1 MAMIMHQASVS
12 LQCSK
17 IQQQGQFRCFA
28 GAVFIWYY
36 LGNYEKKGEAMN
48 IGSVIKYYRS
58 KNNLTQSQLADG
70 ICSIS
75 HLSKIESN
83 TYTPHESTIEALLA
97 KMGVQWKKEIVK
109 RGRLER
115 QLNDFITCSL
125 HYDLEEMKEQYTRLQ
140 QDNDYIQST
149 DLVNQYELYKFRYYL
164 YIQDQD
170 RADRQKILLER
181 MKNSFTETESW
192 MHQLFLSLY
201 YSQANKKELAME
213 YVNSLEG
220 GIQSIPQKFEGELYY
235 QKARLLIMHEQYE
248 LSAHY
253 AELAVQYFRLNYNYI
268 RLLHAQLL
276 LAINYMRRN
285 LLVQA
290 AGIFEVLKRNSRL
303 TNQPD
308 LYNQTLYNFAE
319 LLKTRQ
325 DHNQAFDLLT
335 ELQGILPKDTYFYK
349 AVLVSL
355 IETAVEVGADAW
367 EYVKE
372 LRQLS
377 AGPDDEYFLLYLNYF
392 EKRNFSQPDLLAYS
406 EEKMFPFFR
415 KHGYIRESKKIALEL
430 AGYFQREKQWE
441 KAMYY
446 QSYYDRNG
454 G

>member
-1 MAMIMHQASVS
+1 
-12 LQCSK
+12 
-17 IQQQGQFRCFA
+17 
-28 GAVFIWYY
+28 
-36 LGNYEKKGEAMN
+36 MN

-58 KNNLTQSQLADG
+58 KNNMTQSQLADG

-83 TYTPHESTIEALLA
+83 TYTPHESTIEALLS
-97 KMGVQWKKEIVK
+97 KMGVQWKKEMVK
-109 RGRLER
+109 RERLER
-115 QLNDFITCSL
+115 QLNDFVICLL
-125 HYDLEEMKEQYTRLQ
+125 HYDLEQMGEQYNKLQ
-140 QDNDYIQST
+140 EDDEYIQST
-149 DLVNQYELYKFRYYL
+149 DLVNRYELYKFRYYL
-164 YIQDQD
+164 YIQDQT
-170 RADRQKILLER
+170 RSDRQKELLER
-181 MKNSFTETESW
+181 LKNSFTEPEAW

-201 YSQANKKELAME
+201 FTQANKKELAME
-213 YVNSLEG
+213 YVKSLDG
-220 GIQSIPQKFEGELYY
+220 GMQSIPQKFEGEFYY

-253 AELAVQYFRLNYNYI
+253 AELSVQYFKLNYNYI

-290 AGIFEVLKRNSRL
+290 AAIFEVLKRNTRL
-303 TNQPD
+303 TDQKE

-319 LLKTRQ
+319 LLKTRR
-325 DHNQAFDLLT
+325 DHSQAFDLLI
-335 ELQGILPKDTYFYK
+335 ELQGILPRDTYFYK

-355 IETAVEVGADAW
+355 IETAVEIGADAW
-367 EYVKE
+367 DYVRE
-372 LRQLS
+372 LRKMA

-392 EKRNFSQPDLLAYS
+392 EKRNFSQPDLLTYS

-430 AGYFQREKQWE
+430 AEHFQREQQWE

>member
-1 MAMIMHQASVS
+1 
-12 LQCSK
+12 
-17 IQQQGQFRCFA
+17 
-28 GAVFIWYY
+28 
-36 LGNYEKKGEAMN
+36 MN

-83 TYTPHESTIEALLA
+83 TYTPHESTMEALLA
-97 KMGVQWKKEIVK
+97 KMGVQWKKELVK
-109 RGRLER
+109 RDRMER
-115 QLNDFITCSL
+115 QLQDFIACSL
-125 HYDLEEMKEQYTRLQ
+125 HYDLKKMEEQYVKLQ
-140 QDNDYIQST
+140 QDDDYMQST
-149 DLVNQYELYKFRYYL
+149 DLVNRYELYKFRYYL
-164 YIQDQD
+164 YIQDQCK
-170 RADRQKILLER
+170 ADRQKELLER
-181 MKNSFTETESW
+181 MKNSFTESEAW
-192 MHQLFLSLY
+192 MHKLFLSLY
-201 YSQANKKELAME
+201 FTLINRKELAME
-213 YVNSLEG
+213 CVNSLDN
-220 GIQSIPQKFEGELYY
+220 GIQSIPQKFEGEFYY

-253 AELAVQYFRLNYNYI
+253 AELSVQYFRLNYNYI

-290 AGIFEVLKRNSRL
+290 AGIFEVLKRNTRL
-303 TNQPD
+303 TDQKE

-319 LLKTRQ
+319 LLKTRN

-335 ELQGILPKDTYFYK
+335 ELHDILSNDTYFYK

-355 IETAVEVGADAW
+355 IETAVEIGADAW
-367 EYVKE
+367 AYVRE
-372 LRQLS
+372 LRNLS
-377 AGPDDEYFLLYLNYF
+377 EGPEDEYFLLYLNYF
-392 EKRNFSQPDLLAYS
+392 EKRNFSQPDLLVYS

-430 AGYFQREKQWE
+430 ADYFQQEQQWE
-441 KAMYY
+441 KAMYF

>member
-1 MAMIMHQASVS
+1 
-12 LQCSK
+12 
-17 IQQQGQFRCFA
+17 
-28 GAVFIWYY
+28 
-36 LGNYEKKGEAMN
+36 MN

-58 KNNLTQSQLADG
+58 KNKLTQSQLADG

-109 RGRLER
+109 RERLER
-115 QLNDFITCSL
+115 QLHDFITCSL
-125 HYDLEEMKEQYTRLQ
+125 HYDLEQMEGQYARLTEE
-140 QDNDYIQST
+140 DDYIQST
-149 DLVNQYELYKFRYYL
+149 DLINRYELYKFRYYL
-164 YIQDQD
+164 YIQDQK
-170 RADRQKILLER
+170 RADSQKNLLDH
-181 MKNSFTETESW
+181 MKSSFTEPEAW

-201 YSQANKKELAME
+201 YIQANKKELAMD
-213 YVNSLEG
+213 YVTSLDS
-220 GIQSIPQKFEGELYY
+220 GIKSIPQKFEGEFHY
-235 QKARLLIMHEQYE
+235 QKARLFILHEQYE

-290 AGIFEVLKRNSRL
+290 AGLFEVLKRNTRL
-303 TNQPD
+303 TNQKE

-319 LLKTRQ
+319 LLKTRN
-325 DHNQAFDLLT
+325 DHGQAFDLLT
-335 ELQGILPKDTYFYK
+335 ELHGISPKDTYFYK

-355 IETAVEVGADAW
+355 IETAVEIGADAW
-367 EYVKE
+367 EYVRE
-372 LRQLS
+372 LRSLS
-377 AGPDDEYFLLYLNYF
+377 AGPHDEYFLLYLNYF
-392 EKRNFSQPDLLAYS
+392 EKRNFSQPDLLTYS

-430 AGYFQREKQWE
+430 AEYFQKEKQWE

>member
-1 MAMIMHQASVS
+1 
-12 LQCSK
+12 
-17 IQQQGQFRCFA
+17 
-28 GAVFIWYY
+28 
-36 LGNYEKKGEAMN
+36 MN

-97 KMGVQWKKEIVK
+97 KMGVQWKTELAK
-109 RGRLER
+109 RNRLER
-115 QLNDFITCSL
+115 QLNEFTASLL
-125 HYDLEEMKEQYTRLQ
+125 HYDLKEMERQYSKLLQ
-140 QDNDYIQST
+140 ENEYIQST
-149 DLVNQYELYKFRYYL
+149 DLVNQYELIKFRYYL
-164 YIQDQD
+164 LIDD
-170 RADRQKILLER
+170 LNRAERQKEMLER
-181 MKNSFTETESW
+181 IKNSFVESEAW
-192 MHQLFLSLY
+192 MYQLFLSLH
-201 YSQANKKELAME
+201 YSMANKKEMAME
-213 YVNSLEG
+213 HVNALEG
-220 GIQSIPQKFEGELYY
+220 GIRSIPQKFEGELYY

-290 AGIFEVLKRNSRL
+290 GGLFEVLKRNSRL
-303 TNQPD
+303 TGQKE

-319 LLKTRQ
+319 LLKTRE
-325 DHNQAFDLLT
+325 DHNQAFDLLI
-335 ELQGILPKDTYFYK
+335 ELHGILPRDTYFYK

-367 EYVKE
+367 EYVRD
-372 LRQLS
+372 LRELS
-377 AGPDDEYFLLYLNYF
+377 AGPEDEYFLLYLNYF
-392 EKRNFSQPDLLAYS
+392 EKRNFSQPDLLSYS

-415 KHGYIRESKKIALEL
+415 NNGYIRESKKVALEL
-430 AGYFQREKQWE
+430 AEHFQREKKWE

>member
-1 MAMIMHQASVS
+1 
-12 LQCSK
+12 
-17 IQQQGQFRCFA
+17 
-28 GAVFIWYY
+28 
-36 LGNYEKKGEAMN
+36 MN

-58 KNNLTQSQLADG
+58 KNKMTQSQLADG

-83 TYTPHESTIEALLA
+83 TYTPHESTLEALLA

-109 RGRLER
+109 RERLER
-115 QLNDFITCSL
+115 QLHHFITCSL
-125 HYDLEEMKEQYTRLQ
+125 HYDLEEMEEQYDRLKQ
-140 QDNDYIQST
+140 EDDYIQST
-149 DLVNQYELYKFRYYL
+149 DLINRYELYKFRYYL
-164 YIQDQD
+164 YIQDQNRVD
-170 RADRQKILLER
+170 LQKDLLEH
-181 MKNSFTETESW
+181 MKSSFTEPEAW

-201 YSQANKKELAME
+201 FTQINKKELAME
-213 YVNSLEG
+213 FVNSLDS
-220 GIQSIPQKFEGELYY
+220 GIKSIPQKFEGEFYY

-290 AGIFEVLKRNSRL
+290 AGIFEVLKRNTRL
-303 TNQPD
+303 TSQKE

-319 LLKTRQ
+319 LLKTRN
-325 DHNQAFDLLT
+325 DHNQAFDLLI
-335 ELQGILPKDTYFYK
+335 ELHGILSKDTYFYK

-355 IETAVEVGADAW
+355 IETAVEIGADAW
-367 EYVKE
+367 DYVRE
-372 LRQLS
+372 LRNLS
-377 AGPDDEYFLLYLNYF
+377 SGPEDEYFLLYLNYF

-430 AGYFQREKQWE
+430 AVHFQQAKQWE
-441 KAMYY
+441 KALYY

>member
-1 MAMIMHQASVS
+1 
-12 LQCSK
+12 
-17 IQQQGQFRCFA
+17 
-28 GAVFIWYY
+28 
-36 LGNYEKKGEAMN
+36 MN

-97 KMGVQWKKEIVK
+97 KMGVQWKTEMAK
-109 RGRLER
+109 RNRLER
-115 QLNDFITCSL
+115 QLNEFTASLL
-125 HYDLEEMKEQYTRLQ
+125 HYDLKEMERQYSKLLQ
-140 QDNDYIQST
+140 ENEYIQST
-149 DLVNQYELYKFRYYL
+149 DLVNQYELIKFRYYL
-164 YIQDQD
+164 LIDD
-170 RADRQKILLER
+170 LNRAERQKEMLER
-181 MKNSFTETESW
+181 IKNSFVESEAW
-192 MHQLFLSLY
+192 MYQLFLSLH
-201 YSQANKKELAME
+201 YSMANKKEMAME
-213 YVNSLEG
+213 HVNALEG
-220 GIQSIPQKFEGELYY
+220 GIRSIPQKFEGELYY

-290 AGIFEVLKRNSRL
+290 GGLFEVLKRNSRL
-303 TNQPD
+303 TGQKE

-319 LLKTRQ
+319 LLKTRE
-325 DHNQAFDLLT
+325 DHNQAFDLLI
-335 ELQGILPKDTYFYK
+335 ELHGILPRDTYFYK

-367 EYVKE
+367 EYVRD
-372 LRQLS
+372 LRELS
-377 AGPDDEYFLLYLNYF
+377 AGPEDEYFLLYLNYF
-392 EKRNFSQPDLLAYS
+392 EKRNFSQPDLLSYS

-415 KHGYIRESKKIALEL
+415 NNGYIRESKKVALEL
-430 AGYFQREKQWE
+430 AEHFQREKKWE

>member
-1 MAMIMHQASVS
+1 
-12 LQCSK
+12 
-17 IQQQGQFRCFA
+17 
-28 GAVFIWYY
+28 
-36 LGNYEKKGEAMN
+36 MN

-97 KMGVQWKKEIVK
+97 KMGVQWKTELAK
-109 RGRLER
+109 RNRLER
-115 QLNDFITCSL
+115 QLNEFTASLL
-125 HYDLEEMKEQYTRLQ
+125 HYDLEEMERQYSKLLQ
-140 QDNDYIQST
+140 ENEYIQST
-149 DLVNQYELYKFRYYL
+149 DLVNQYELIKFRYYL
-164 YIQDQD
+164 LIDD
-170 RADRQKILLER
+170 LNRAERQKEMLER
-181 MKNSFTETESW
+181 IKNSFVESEAW
-192 MHQLFLSLY
+192 MYQLFLSLH
-201 YSQANKKELAME
+201 YSMANKKEMAME
-213 YVNSLEG
+213 HVNALEG
-220 GIQSIPQKFEGELYY
+220 GIRSIPQKFEGELYY

-290 AGIFEVLKRNSRL
+290 GGLFEVLKRNSRL
-303 TNQPD
+303 TGQKE

-319 LLKTRQ
+319 LLKTRE

-335 ELQGILPKDTYFYK
+335 ELHGILPHDTYFYK

-367 EYVKE
+367 EYVRD
-372 LRQLS
+372 LRELS
-377 AGPDDEYFLLYLNYF
+377 AGPEDEYFLLYLNYF
-392 EKRNFSQPDLLAYS
+392 EKRNFSQPDLLSYS

-415 KHGYIRESKKIALEL
+415 NNGYIRESKKVALEL
-430 AGYFQREKQWE
+430 AEHFQREKKWE

>member
-1 MAMIMHQASVS
+1 
-12 LQCSK
+12 
-17 IQQQGQFRCFA
+17 
-28 GAVFIWYY
+28 
-36 LGNYEKKGEAMN
+36 MN

-58 KNNLTQSQLADG
+58 KNKMTQSQLADG

-83 TYTPHESTIEALLA
+83 TYSPHESTIEALLA
-97 KMGVQWKKEIVK
+97 KMGVQWKKELVK
-109 RGRLER
+109 RNRLER
-115 QLNDFITCSL
+115 QLQDFITCSL
-125 HYDLEEMKEQYTRLQ
+125 HYDLNKMEEQYTQLQ
-140 QDNDYIQST
+140 QEDDYIQST
-149 DLVNQYELYKFRYYL
+149 DLVNRYELYKFRYYL

-170 RADRQKILLER
+170 RAYRQKELLDR
-181 MKNSFTETESW
+181 MKNSFTESEAW

-201 YSQANKKELAME
+201 FTLVNRKELAME
-213 YVNSLEG
+213 CVNSLDK
-220 GIQSIPQKFEGELYY
+220 GIQSIPQKFEGEFYY

-253 AELAVQYFRLNYNYI
+253 AEMAVQYFRLNYNYI

-290 AGIFEVLKRNSRL
+290 EGIFEVLKRNTRL
-303 TNQPD
+303 TDQQE

-319 LLKTRQ
+319 LLKTRNE
-325 DHNQAFDLLT
+325 HNQAFDLLT
-335 ELQGILPKDTYFYK
+335 ELHGIISKDTYFYK

-367 EYVKE
+367 DYVRE
-372 LRQLS
+372 LRNLS
-377 AGPDDEYFLLYLNYF
+377 AGAEDEYFLLYLNYF

-430 AGYFQREKQWE
+430 AGHFQQEKQWE

>member
-1 MAMIMHQASVS
+1 
-12 LQCSK
+12 
-17 IQQQGQFRCFA
+17 
-28 GAVFIWYY
+28 
-36 LGNYEKKGEAMN
+36 MN

-58 KNNLTQSQLADG
+58 KNKMTQSQLADG

-83 TYTPHESTIEALLA
+83 TYTPHESTIEALLS

-109 RGRLER
+109 RDRLER

-125 HYDLEEMKEQYTRLQ
+125 HYDVEEMDAQYNRLQ
-140 QDNDYIQST
+140 EDNDYIQST
-149 DLVNQYELYKFRYYL
+149 DLVNRYELYKFRYYL
-164 YIQDQD
+164 YIQDQS
-170 RADRQKILLER
+170 RADQQKELLER
-181 MKNSFTETESW
+181 MKNSFTEPESW

-201 YSQANKKELAME
+201 FTQANRKELAMQC
-213 YVNSLEG
+213 VNSLDS
-220 GIQSIPQKFEGELYY
+220 GIQSIPQKFEGEFYY

-248 LSAHY
+248 LSVHY
-253 AELAVQYFRLNYNYI
+253 AELSVQYFRLNYNYI

-290 AGIFEVLKRNSRL
+290 AGIFEVLKRNTRL
-303 TNQPD
+303 TDQKE
-308 LYNQTLYNFAE
+308 LYNHTLYNFAE
-319 LLKTRQ
+319 LLKSRH
-325 DHNQAFDLLT
+325 DHNQAFDLLI

-355 IETAVEVGADAW
+355 IESAVEIGADAW
-367 EYVKE
+367 DYVRE
-372 LRQLS
+372 LRDLA
-377 AGPDDEYFLLYLNYF
+377 AGPEDEYFLLYLNYF
-392 EKRNFSQPDLLAYS
+392 EKRNFSQPDLLTYS

-430 AGYFQREKQWE
+430 ANHFQSEELWE

>member
-1 MAMIMHQASVS
+1 
-12 LQCSK
+12 
-17 IQQQGQFRCFA
+17 
-28 GAVFIWYY
+28 
-36 LGNYEKKGEAMN
+36 MN

-58 KNNLTQSQLADG
+58 KNNMTQSQLADG

-83 TYTPHESTIEALLA
+83 TYTPHESTIEALLL
-97 KMGVQWKKEIVK
+97 KMGVQWKKEIAK
-109 RGRLER
+109 RSRLER
-115 QLNDFITCSL
+115 QLNDFVTCSL
-125 HYDLEEMKEQYTRLQ
+125 HYDLDEMKLQYEKLQ
-140 QDNDYIQST
+140 LDNDYIQST

-164 YIQDQD
+164 YIKDQT
-170 RADRQKILLER
+170 RADRQKAMLER
-181 MKNSFTETESW
+181 MKNSFTEAETW

-201 YSQANKKELAME
+201 YTMANKKELAME
-213 YVNSLEG
+213 YVNSLDG
-220 GIQSIPQKFEGELYY
+220 GIQSIPQKFEGEFYY

-248 LSAHY
+248 LSAHF
-253 AELAVQYFRLNYNYI
+253 AELSVQYFKLNYNYI

-290 AGIFEVLKRNSRL
+290 AGIFEVLKRNTRL
-303 TNQPD
+303 TDQQE
-308 LYNQTLYNFAE
+308 LYHQTLYNFAE
-319 LLKTRQ
+319 LLKTRH

-335 ELQGILPKDTYFYK
+335 ELHDILPKDTYFYK

-367 EYVKE
+367 NYVRE
-372 LRQLS
+372 LRELA
-377 AGPDDEYFLLYLNYF
+377 AGPEDEYFLLYLNYF

-430 AGYFQREKQWE
+430 AEHFKSAKQWE

>member
-1 MAMIMHQASVS
+1 
-12 LQCSK
+12 
-17 IQQQGQFRCFA
+17 
-28 GAVFIWYY
+28 
-36 LGNYEKKGEAMN
+36 MN

-97 KMGVQWKKEIVK
+97 KMGVQWKTELAK
-109 RGRLER
+109 RNRLER
-115 QLNDFITCSL
+115 QLNEFTASLL
-125 HYDLEEMKEQYTRLQ
+125 HYDLEEMERQYSKLLQ
-140 QDNDYIQST
+140 ENEYIQST
-149 DLVNQYELYKFRYYL
+149 DLVNQYELIKFRYYL
-164 YIQDQD
+164 LIDD
-170 RADRQKILLER
+170 LNRAERQKEMLER
-181 MKNSFTETESW
+181 IKNSFVESEAW
-192 MHQLFLSLY
+192 MYQLFLSLH
-201 YSQANKKELAME
+201 YSMANKKEMAME
-213 YVNSLEG
+213 HVNALEG
-220 GIQSIPQKFEGELYY
+220 GIRSIPQKFEGELYY

-290 AGIFEVLKRNSRL
+290 GGLFEVLKRNSRL
-303 TNQPD
+303 TGQKE

-319 LLKTRQ
+319 LLKTRE

-335 ELQGILPKDTYFYK
+335 ELHGILPRDTYFYK

-367 EYVKE
+367 EYVRD
-372 LRQLS
+372 LRELS
-377 AGPDDEYFLLYLNYF
+377 AGPEDEYFLLYLNYF
-392 EKRNFSQPDLLAYS
+392 EKRNFSQPDLLSYS

-415 KHGYIRESKKIALEL
+415 NNGYIRESKKVALEL
-430 AGYFQREKQWE
+430 AEHFQREKKWE

>member
-1 MAMIMHQASVS
+1 
-12 LQCSK
+12 
-17 IQQQGQFRCFA
+17 
-28 GAVFIWYY
+28 
-36 LGNYEKKGEAMN
+36 MN

-97 KMGVQWKKEIVK
+97 KMGVQWKKEVV
-109 RGRLER
+109 RRNRLEQ

-125 HYDLEEMKEQYTRLQ
+125 HYDLEEMEKQYSDLQKE
-140 QDNDYIQST
+140 NDYIQST

-164 YIQDQD
+164 YIQDMS
-170 RADRQKILLER
+170 RSDRQKELLER
-181 MKNSFTETESW
+181 MKNSFTEPESW
-192 MHQLFLSLY
+192 MYRLFLSLY
-201 YSQANKKELAME
+201 YSMANKKELAME
-213 YVNSLEG
+213 YANSLEG
-220 GIQSIPQKFEGELYY
+220 IIQSIPKKFEGELYY
-235 QKARLLIMHEQYE
+235 QKARLMIMHEQYE

-253 AELAVQYFRLNYNYI
+253 AELAVQHFRLNYNYI

-285 LLVQA
+285 LLIQA

-303 TNQPD
+303 MNQKD

-319 LLKTRQ
+319 LLKTREE
-325 DHNQAFDLLT
+325 HNQAYDLLI
-335 ELQGILPKDTYFYK
+335 ELHGNLSEDTYFYK

-367 EYVKE
+367 NYVRE
-372 LRQLS
+372 LRDLS
-377 AGPDDEYFLLYLNYF
+377 KGPEDEYFLLYLNYF
-392 EKRNFSQPDLLAYS
+392 EKRNFSQPDLLDYS
-406 EEKMFPFFR
+406 EDKMFPFFR
-415 KHGYIRESKKIALEL
+415 KNGYIRESKKIALEL
-430 AGYFQREKQWE
+430 AGYFQRKEQWE

>member
-1 MAMIMHQASVS
+1 
-12 LQCSK
+12 
-17 IQQQGQFRCFA
+17 
-28 GAVFIWYY
+28 
-36 LGNYEKKGEAMN
+36 MN

-58 KNNLTQSQLADG
+58 KNKLTQSQLADG

-83 TYTPHESTIEALLA
+83 TYSPHESTIEALLA
-97 KMGVQWKKEIVK
+97 KMGVQWKKEIAK
-109 RGRLER
+109 LDRLER

-125 HYDLEEMKEQYTRLQ
+125 HYDLAEMEQQYNNLQ

-164 YIQDQD
+164 YIQEQS
-170 RADRQKILLER
+170 RIDRQKEMLDR
-181 MKNSFTETESW
+181 MKNSFTESETW
-192 MHQLFLSLY
+192 MYQLFLSLY
-201 YSQANKKELAME
+201 FTLANKKEHAME
-213 YVNSLEG
+213 CIKSLDKG
-220 GIQSIPQKFEGELYY
+220 LQSIPKKFEGEFYY
-235 QKARLLIMHEQYE
+235 QKARLFIMHEQYE
-248 LSAHY
+248 LSAHF
-253 AELAVQYFRLNYNYI
+253 AELSVQYFRLNYNYI

-285 LLVQA
+285 LLLQA
-290 AGIFEVLKRNSRL
+290 ASIFEILKRNTRL
-303 TNQPD
+303 MDQKE
-308 LYNQTLYNFAE
+308 LYNHTLYNFAE
-319 LLKTRQ
+319 LLKTRT
-325 DHNQAFDLLT
+325 DDNQAFDLLT

-367 EYVKE
+367 DYVRE
-372 LRQLS
+372 LRDLA
-377 AGPDDEYFLLYLNYF
+377 AGPEDEYFLLYLNYF

-430 AGYFQREKQWE
+430 AEHFQRIKQWE

>member
-1 MAMIMHQASVS
+1 
-12 LQCSK
+12 
-17 IQQQGQFRCFA
+17 
-28 GAVFIWYY
+28 
-36 LGNYEKKGEAMN
+36 MN

-58 KNNLTQSQLADG
+58 KNKMTQSQLADG

-83 TYTPHESTIEALLA
+83 TYIPHESTIEALLS
-97 KMGVQWKKEIVK
+97 KMGVQWQREIAK
-109 RGRLER
+109 RSRLER

-125 HYDLEEMKEQYTRLQ
+125 HYDLAEMEQQYQKLQ

-149 DLVNQYELYKFRYYL
+149 DLVNRYELYKFRYYL
-164 YIQDQD
+164 YIQDQV
-170 RADRQKILLER
+170 RADRQKDMLER
-181 MKNSFTETESW
+181 LKNSFTEPETW
-192 MHQLFLSLY
+192 IHQLFLSLY
-201 YSQANKKELAME
+201 FTSANKKELAME
-213 YVNSLEG
+213 YVNALDK
-220 GIQSIPQKFEGELYY
+220 GIQSIPQKFEGEFYY
-235 QKARLLIMHEQYE
+235 QKARLLITHEQYE

-253 AELAVQYFRLNYNYI
+253 AELSVQYFKLNYNYI

-290 AGIFEVLKRNSRL
+290 AGIYEVLKRNTRL
-303 TNQPD
+303 TDQKE

-319 LLKTRQ
+319 LLKIRQ
-325 DHNQAFDLLT
+325 DHNQAFDLLI
-335 ELQGILPKDTYFYK
+335 ELHGILSNDTYFYK

-367 EYVKE
+367 DYVHE
-372 LRQLS
+372 LRDL
-377 AGPDDEYFLLYLNYF
+377 AEGPEDEYFLLYLNYF

-430 AGYFQREKQWE
+430 AEHFQREKQWE